1 MKDRKYSYLL
11 SILLCLLLVPVLTG
25 CFTAAKTKTG
35 SNTPQI
41 VEVWHYYNGAQ
52 KSSFDD
58 MVQEF
63 NDSVGMEQGI
73 VIEAVSKGS
82 VGEMN
87 QALSDSAEKKVG
99 ADPLPQITAA
109 YANIAYSLAQQ
120 GLLADMNPYL
130 TAGEQA
136 LYVDAYIEEGHFDTD
151 ALWLFPTAKSTEM
164 LTVNMTDWEAF
175 AAETGA
181 DIGDFQTWEGIVSLA
196 QRYYDWSDGKAMF
209 GRDAFANY
217 MLVGSYQLGH
227 DIFTVQDGKM
237 ILDFDQQSIK
247 RLWDCYYTP
256 YISGYFAA
264 GGKFRS
270 DDMKT
275 GNVIAYVGS
284 SASVTYTPASVT
296 FENGS
301 SYDITC
307 RLFPL
312 PNFAGTTPCA
322 VQQGAG
328 MTVLKSNQETEAA
341 AVMFLQWFTEPERN
355 LEFCIQAGYLPV
367 TKEANNEAAL
377 EKVLLERQLEVS
389 EIMKQGLLVGV
400 DEVTDY
406 QLYSGKPFE
415 KGMEARTVLDTAMP
429 QKAEQDKAAIDEL
442 VAGGMDRQEAIA
454 LYDTEENF
462 TQWYQETYQ
471 KLKTLGE

>member
-1 MKDRKYSYLL
+1 MKDRKYRYLL
-11 SILLCLLLVPVLTG
+11 PLLLCLLLLPVLTG
-25 CFTAAKTKTG
+25 CSAAANTKTN
-35 SNTPQI
+35 SDTPQI
-41 VEVWHYYNGAQ
+41 VVIWHYYNGAQ
-52 KSSFDD
+52 KASFDN

-63 NDSVGMEQGI
+63 NESVGKEQGI
-73 VIEAVSKGS
+73 VVEAVSKGS
-82 VGEMN
+82 IGEMN
-87 QALSDSAEKKVG
+87 QALSDSVEKRIG

-109 YANIAYSLAQQ
+109 YADMAYLLEQQ

-130 TAGEQA
+130 TAEERA
-136 LYVDAYIEEGHFDTD
+136 RYVDAYMEEGYFNGD

-164 LTVNMTDWEAF
+164 LTVNMTDWETF

-181 DIGDFQTWEGIVSLA
+181 EISDFQTWEGVVSLA

-227 DIFTVQDGKM
+227 DIFSVHNNKVT
-237 ILDFDQQSIK
+237 LDFDKQVMK

-284 SASVTYTPASVT
+284 SASATYTPATVS

-307 RLFPL
+307 QLLPL
-312 PNFAGTTPCA
+312 PIFAGTAPCA

-328 MTVLKSNQETEAA
+328 MTVLKSNQEAEAA
-341 AVMFLQWFTEPERN
+341 AVTFLKWFTEPERN

-377 EKVLLERQLEVS
+377 EKVLQDSQLEVS
-389 EIMKQGLLVGV
+389 EIMKQGLTVGV
-400 DEVTDY
+400 NIVTDY
-406 QLYSGKPFE
+406 QLYSVKPFE
-415 KGMEARTVLDTAMP
+415 SGAEARTILDTAMP
-429 QKAEQDKAAIDEL
+429 QKAALDKAAIDEL

-462 TQWYQETYQ
+462 TKWYHETYQ
-471 KLKTLGE
+471 KLNTSGE